1 MSTQIGKMTELEALN
16 TMLATI
22 GSSGITSI
30 DNPQNADALMAK
42 SALNLASREVQSERW
57 YFNVEHNFPLTPNSE
72 GEITLPNN
80 IVNVDFLGRFGERQD
95 ITIREGKLYDR
106 TRHTYKFDK
115 TLYANIQYMLDFND
129 LPETAKIYVTIK
141 ACRIFQDQVQCDT
154 NSHTWTRE
162 DEELAKGRLLGE
174 ELRVTKP
181 SFGLRPRLDPN
192 IGIDL

>member
-1 MSTQIGKMTELEALN
+1 MTAKMTELEALN

-22 GSSGITSI
+22 GSSGITSV
-30 DNPQNADALMAK
+30 DNPQNADALMAR

-57 YFNVEHNFPLTPNSE
+57 YFNIEHDFPLTPNSE
-72 GEITLPNN
+72 GEITLPANV
-80 IVNVDFLGRFGERQD
+80 INVDFMGRFGERRD
-95 ITIREGKLYDR
+95 IVVRNGKLYDR
-106 TRHTYKFDK
+106 ARHTYKFDK
-115 TLYANIQYMLDFND
+115 TLLANIQYMLDFD
-129 LPETAKIYVTIK
+129 ELPEAAKIYITIK
-141 ACRIFQDQVQCDT
+141 ACRIFQDQAQGDG

-162 DEELAKGRLLGE
+162 DEELAKGRLLSE

>member
-1 MSTQIGKMTELEALN
+1 MTAKMTELEALN

-30 DNPQNADALMAK
+30 DSPQNADALMAR

-57 YFNVEHNFPLTPNSE
+57 YFNIEHNFPLTPNNE
-72 GEITLPNN
+72 GEITLPANV
-80 IVNVDFLGRFGERQD
+80 INVDFMGRFGERRD
-95 ITIREGKLYDR
+95 IAVRNGKLYDR

-115 TLYANIQYMLDFND
+115 TLLANIQYMLDFD
-129 LPETAKIYVTIK
+129 ELPEAAKIYITIK
-141 ACRIFQDQVQCDT
+141 ACRIFQDQVQGDG

-162 DEELAKGRLLGE
+162 DEELAKGRLLSE
-174 ELRVTKP
+174 DLRVTKP